1 MRDSMFPLFP
11 SHAPHLQAAAEPSG
25 DTVQLQ
31 VGVKGTKGLQVQGMW
46 GGGWHPGAEPLYQG
60 IPVLRAEQVWEPSP
74 ECPTPSSAGVPFF

>member
-1 MRDSMFPLFP
+1 MRDSMFPLFS

-46 GGGWHPGAEPLYQG
+46 GGG
-60 IPVLRAEQVWEPSP
+60 
-74 ECPTPSSAGVPFF
+74 